1 MCKSAEWLPLLDWRS
16 SDLFSNQFEEDQDLL
31 ATIPWCGIRIS
42 RSEISVPHW
51 LLPICLSLRSVTFAT
66 FNSTRGPSTFVSVL
80 PICGIQIPPTSMRN
94 QIDPSVR
101 TPSLSI
107 CGIHAP
113 PTSMCSQIGLLLI
126 LTFHQTAVYR
136 LLLTSVCKHINRQTN
151 LGFSQ
156 RAPSLQHPSSHFLGT
171 TLCVVE
177 LLRRASVTLP
187 HPRLLLRFRASP
199 SLQSPEPQGATIG
212 SSHSTFT

>member
-1 MCKSAEWLPLLDWRS
+1 M
-16 SDLFSNQFEEDQDLL
+16 
-31 ATIPWCGIRIS
+31 IS

-66 FNSTRGPSTFVSVL
+66 FNSTRGPSTLVCSTNLRYTSNLYAQSV
-80 PICGIQIPPTSMRN
+80 
-94 QIDPSVR
+94 DPSVR

-113 PTSMCSQIGLLLI
+113 PTSMCSQIRLLLI
-126 LTFHQTAVYR
+126 LMFHQTAVYR

-199 SLQSPEPQGATIG
+199 SSPVMKHLQSSNAFQF
-212 SSHSTFT
+212 STTC

>member
-1 MCKSAEWLPLLDWRS
+1 MDPSSYGGEAWVGSACCRTWQPLCKSAEWLPLLDWRR

-107 CGIHAP
+107 CGKTSKFENCLIWLDYDPKSSFTP
-113 PTSMCSQIGLLLI
+113 PLHYFMIYLYIYIYLYKLKIYCDWTFIGG
-126 LTFHQTAVYR
+126 V
-136 LLLTSVCKHINRQTN
+136 
-151 LGFSQ
+151 
-156 RAPSLQHPSSHFLGT
+156 
-171 TLCVVE
+171 
-177 LLRRASVTLP
+177 
-187 HPRLLLRFRASP
+187 
-199 SLQSPEPQGATIG
+199 
-212 SSHSTFT
+212 